1 MKEVILLIIAAI
13 FAVIYNIILLMVYE
27 ASGKGELESTSEA
40 LTILNTLKDFAIL
53 SVILFNIFLEHLEG
67 GIR

>member
-1 MKEVILLIIAAI
+1 MKEAILLIIAAI

-53 SVILFNIFLEHLEG
+53 SVILFNMFLG
-67 GIR
+67 

>member
-1 MKEVILLIIAAI
+1 MKEAILLIIAAI

-27 ASGKGELESTSEA
+27 AGGKGELESTSEA

-53 SVILFNIFLEHLEG
+53 SVILFNMFLG
-67 GIR
+67 

>member
-1 MKEVILLIIAAI
+1 MKEAILLIIAAI

-27 ASGKGELESTSEA
+27 ASGKGELESTSGA

-53 SVILFNIFLEHLEG
+53 SVILFNMFLG
-67 GIR
+67 

>member
-1 MKEVILLIIAAI
+1 MKEAILLITAAI

-40 LTILNTLKDFAIL
+40 LTALNTLKDFAIL
-53 SVILFNIFLEHLEG
+53 SVILFNMFLG
-67 GIR
+67 

>member
-1 MKEVILLIIAAI
+1 MKEAILLIIAAI

-40 LTILNTLKDFAIL
+40 LTVLNTLKDFAIL
-53 SVILFNIFLEHLEG
+53 SVILFNMFLG
-67 GIR
+67 

>member
-1 MKEVILLIIAAI
+1 MKEVTLLIIAAI

-53 SVILFNIFLEHLEG
+53 SVILFNMFLG
-67 GIR
+67 

>member
-1 MKEVILLIIAAI
+1 MKEAILLIIAAI

-27 ASGKGELESTSEA
+27 AGGKGELESTSEA

-53 SVILFNIFLEHLEG
+53 SGILFNMFLG
-67 GIR
+67 

>member
-1 MKEVILLIIAAI
+1 MKEAILLIIAAI

-27 ASGKGELESTSEA
+27 ASGKGELESTSEL

-53 SVILFNIFLEHLEG
+53 SVILFNMFLG
-67 GIR
+67 

>member
-53 SVILFNIFLEHLEG
+53 SVILFNMFLG
-67 GIR
+67 

>member
-1 MKEVILLIIAAI
+1 MKEAILLIIAAI

-40 LTILNTLKDFAIL
+40 LTIFNTLKDFAIL
-53 SVILFNIFLEHLEG
+53 SVILFNMFLG
-67 GIR
+67 

>member
-1 MKEVILLIIAAI
+1 MKEAILLIIAAI

-53 SVILFNIFLEHLEG
+53 SVILFNIFLG
-67 GIR
+67 

>member
-1 MKEVILLIIAAI
+1 MKEAILLIIAAI

-27 ASGKGELESTSEA
+27 ASGKGELVSTSEA

-53 SVILFNIFLEHLEG
+53 SVILFNMFLG
-67 GIR
+67 

>member
-1 MKEVILLIIAAI
+1 MKEAILLIVAAI

-27 ASGKGELESTSEA
+27 ASGKGELASTSEA

-53 SVILFNIFLEHLEG
+53 SVILFNVFLG
-67 GIR
+67 

>member
-1 MKEVILLIIAAI
+1 MKEAILLIIAAI

-40 LTILNTLKDFAIL
+40 LTTLNTLKDFAIL
-53 SVILFNIFLEHLEG
+53 AVILFNMFLG
-67 GIR
+67 

>member
-1 MKEVILLIIAAI
+1 MKEAILLIIAAI

-40 LTILNTLKDFAIL
+40 LTVLNTLKDFAIL
-53 SVILFNIFLEHLEG
+53 SVILFKMFLG
-67 GIR
+67 

>member
-1 MKEVILLIIAAI
+1 MKEAILLITAAI

-53 SVILFNIFLEHLEG
+53 SVILFNMFLG
-67 GIR
+67 